1 MQIRDYDWISSSSDD
16 TLYDGVW
23 KRLLQVWTNTS
34 SISSVELDTEEL
46 LLKVWNYA
54 VTLPEFDHAFAG
66 QREMLSDAFVQKC
79 KTASIILA

>member
-66 QREMLSDAFVQKC
+66 QREMLSEPFVQKC